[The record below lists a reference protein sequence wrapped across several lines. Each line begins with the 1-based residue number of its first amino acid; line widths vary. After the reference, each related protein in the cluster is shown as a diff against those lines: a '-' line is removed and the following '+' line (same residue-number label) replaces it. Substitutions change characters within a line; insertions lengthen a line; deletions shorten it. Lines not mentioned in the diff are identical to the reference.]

1 LKTYQEVIGFLY
13 KQYPTYQNKGINAY
27 KPDLSNITSL
37 CEIAGNPQKNIKT
50 IHVAGTNGKGSVC
63 NYLTNIYMDSGY
75 RVGTFSSPHL
85 IDFRERITINHNYI
99 EKEFI
104 VDFYHQYL
112 AAFEDVSPSFFE
124 WSTVLAYKYFENQKT
139 EINIIETGLGGR
151 LDSTNIIEPEIAII
165 TTVGKDHQNILG
177 NTLYDIAKEKAG
189 IIKNGTPTLLGAD
202 IKETKYIFE
211 EIAQENNSKIFQADE
226 SSNKNSSLPSYQL
239 NNWNTA
245 LKATE
250 ILKTKFNIKPIE
262 NKPARYLTIKG
273 RWQVLAENPKTIADI
288 GHNAQGMEAIKK
300 QIINEEYEYLHI
312 ILGFSSDKNIEAI
325 ISKIPEADYYYLTQS
340 KNERSL
346 PADELKKIMNN
357 DKSETFSHC
366 SKAYQAVK
374 KRAKK
379 KDLVLITGSA
389 FLVGDILHDFY

>member
-1 LKTYQEVIGFLY
+1 MKTYQEVIAFLY
-13 KQYPTYQNKGINAY
+13 EQYPTYQNKGINAY
-27 KPDLSNITSL
+27 KPDLSNIIKL

-63 NYLTNIYMDSGY
+63 NYLTNIYTDSGY

-85 IDFRERITINHNYI
+85 IDFRERITINQNFI

-112 AAFEDVSPSFFE
+112 AAFEEVTPSFFE
-124 WSTVLAYKYFENQKT
+124 WSTVLAFKYFENQKT

-151 LDSTNIIEPEIAII
+151 LDSTNIIEPELAII

-177 NTLYDIAKEKAG
+177 NTLHDIAKEKAG
-189 IIKNGTPTLLGAD
+189 IIKNATPTLLGAD

-211 EIAQENNSKIFQADE
+211 EIAQQNNSNIYQAKE
-226 SSNKNSSLPSYQL
+226 SRSGTSFLPIYQL

-245 LKATE
+245 LKATD
-250 ILKTKFNIKPIE
+250 ILKNRFNIKPTE
-262 NKPARYLTIKG
+262 NKPASYLTING

-288 GHNAQGMEAIKK
+288 GHNVQGMEAIKK
-300 QIINEEYEYLHI
+300 QIINEEYEHLHV
-312 ILGFSSDKNIEAI
+312 ILGFSGDKNIEAI
-325 ISKIPEADYYYLTQS
+325 ISKIPKANYYYLTQS
-340 KNERSL
+340 NNERSV
-346 PADELKKIMNN
+346 PAEELKKIMNN
-357 DKSETFSHC
+357 DKSETFSHY

-374 KRAKK
+374 KRAKQN
-379 KDLVLITGSA
+379 DLVLITGSA

>member
-1 LKTYQEVIGFLY
+1 MKTYQEVIAFLY

-27 KPDLSNITSL
+27 KPDLSNITRL

-63 NYLTNIYMDSGY
+63 NYLTNIYIDSGY

-85 IDFRERITINHNYI
+85 IDFRERITINQNYI

-112 AAFEDVSPSFFE
+112 AAFKEVSPSFFE
-124 WSTVLAYKYFENQKT
+124 WSTVLAFKYFENQKT

-165 TTVGKDHQNILG
+165 TTVGKDHQSILG
-177 NTLYDIAKEKAG
+177 NTLRDIAKEKAG

-202 IKETKYIFE
+202 IKKTKYIFE

-226 SSNKNSSLPSYQL
+226 SKSKNFSLPSYQL

-245 LKATE
+245 LKVIE
-250 ILKTKFNIKPIE
+250 LLNNQFNIKPIE
-262 NKPARYLTIKG
+262 NEPDKYLTIKG
-273 RWQVLAENPKTIADI
+273 RWQVLAKNPKTIADI
-288 GHNAQGMEAIKK
+288 GHNAQGMEAIKN
-300 QIINEEYEYLHI
+300 QIAKEEYEHLHV
-312 ILGFSSDKNIEAI
+312 ILGFSRDKNIEAI
-325 ISKIPEADYYYLTQS
+325 ISKIPKADYYYLTQS

-346 PADELKKIMNN
+346 PAEEIKKMMNN
-357 DKSETFSHC
+357 VKTETFSHY
-366 SKAYQAVK
+366 SKAYEAVK
-374 KRAKK
+374 KQAKQ

>member
-1 LKTYQEVIGFLY
+1 MKTYQEVIAFLY

-27 KPDLSNITSL
+27 KPDLSNITRL

-63 NYLTNIYMDSGY
+63 NYLTNIYIDSGY

-85 IDFRERITINHNYI
+85 IDFRERITINQNYI

-112 AAFEDVSPSFFE
+112 AAFKEVSPSFFE
-124 WSTVLAYKYFENQKT
+124 WSTVLAFKYFENQKT

-177 NTLYDIAKEKAG
+177 NTIYEIAKEKAG

-202 IKETKYIFE
+202 IKETKYIFK

-226 SSNKNSSLPSYQL
+226 SKSKNFSLPSYQL
-239 NNWNTA
+239 NNWYTA
-245 LKATE
+245 LKVIE
-250 ILKTKFNIKPIE
+250 LLNNQFNIKPIE
-262 NKPARYLTIKG
+262 NEPDKYLTIKG
-273 RWQVLAENPKTIADI
+273 RWQVLAKNPKTIADI
-288 GHNAQGMEAIKK
+288 GHNAQGMEAIKN
-300 QIINEEYEYLHI
+300 QIAKEEYEHLHV
-312 ILGFSSDKNIEAI
+312 ILGFSRDKNIEAI
-325 ISKIPEADYYYLTQS
+325 ISKIPKADYYYLTQS

-346 PADELKKIMNN
+346 PADEIKKMMNN
-357 DKSETFSHC
+357 VKTETFSHY
-366 SKAYQAVK
+366 SKAYEAVK
-374 KRAKK
+374 KQAKQ